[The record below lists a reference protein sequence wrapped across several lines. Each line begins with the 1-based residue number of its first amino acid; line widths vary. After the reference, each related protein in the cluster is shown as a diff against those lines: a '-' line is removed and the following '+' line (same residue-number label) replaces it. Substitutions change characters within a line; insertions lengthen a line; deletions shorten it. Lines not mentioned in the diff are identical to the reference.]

1 MGNADILCRSNF
13 MFESIFVLKSYHIPL
28 PLYVVLA
35 IGTKYIKFSF
45 SETKIM
51 VKFICNIYYLR
62 VALVNQFRVLKVNEP
77 IPKIE
82 GQSQCTGEAEYV
94 NDIPLHKGELFG
106 AFVISNVASCDVDVV
121 DPSPALVRIT
131 FIYL

>member
-1 MGNADILCRSNF
+1 

-82 GQSQCTGEAEYV
+82 GQSQCSGEAEYV
-94 NDIPLHKGELFG
+94 NDIPSFAGELS
-106 AFVISNVASCDVDVV
+106 AYFVLAAVGTCDLDTVDASA
-121 DPSPALVRIT
+121 ALVSISRQ
-131 FIYL
+131 L

>member
-1 MGNADILCRSNF
+1 

-51 VKFICNIYYLR
+51 VKFIVEIIHI
-62 VALVNQFRVLKVNEP
+62 FRVLVF
-77 IPKIE
+77 
-82 GQSQCTGEAEYV
+82 T
-94 NDIPLHKGELFG
+94 
-106 AFVISNVASCDVDVV
+106 
-121 DPSPALVRIT
+121 
-131 FIYL
+131 